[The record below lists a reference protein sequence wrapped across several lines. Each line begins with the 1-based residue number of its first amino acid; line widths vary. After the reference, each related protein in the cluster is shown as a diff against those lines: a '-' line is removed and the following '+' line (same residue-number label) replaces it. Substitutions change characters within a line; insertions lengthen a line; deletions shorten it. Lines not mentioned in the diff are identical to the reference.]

1 MVKLSKIKESENF
14 KSSRGGGEGYN
25 LQRSPIRLTTDF
37 LLTETLQDRKGS
49 NDTFKVLKEKNC
61 QSRILC
67 LAKLPSR
74 YEGKEKLSQ
83 RKAEGACHH

>member
-14 KSSRGGGEGYN
+14 KTVREKNDYS

-37 LLTETLQDRKGS
+37 FFFFFFAENLQDRKGS
-49 NDTFKVLKEKNC
+49 NDTFKVLKEKNRH
-61 QSRILC
+61 SRILC

-74 YEGKEKLSQ
+74 YEGEVETLS
-83 RKAEGACHH
+83 KKS